1 MDLCNIA
8 KSCTY
13 YNLII
18 IHTQK
23 KEKKKRKRKQTN
35 KQTTKK
41 SNIVPYILTCIS

>member
-23 KEKKKRKRKQTN
+23 KRKKRKEKENKQTN
-35 KQTTKK
+35 KQQR
-41 SNIVPYILTCIS
+41 NQI

>member
-1 MDLCNIA
+1 MDLCSIA

-23 KEKKKRKRKQTN
+23 KEKKKEKENKQTN
-35 KQTTKK
+35 KQQR
-41 SNIVPYILTCIS
+41 NQI

>member
-23 KEKKKRKRKQTN
+23 KEKKKEKENKQTN
-35 KQTTKK
+35 KQQR
-41 SNIVPYILTCIS
+41 NQI